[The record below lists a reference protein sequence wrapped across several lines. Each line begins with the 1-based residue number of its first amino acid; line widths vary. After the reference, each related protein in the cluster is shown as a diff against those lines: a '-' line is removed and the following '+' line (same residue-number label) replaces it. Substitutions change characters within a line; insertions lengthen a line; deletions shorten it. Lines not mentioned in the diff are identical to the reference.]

1 MENHSSILSSGKE
14 VMLTVVIKQMSGK
27 IMNIPVPLG
36 ILCQTE
42 IKKLLI
48 ATVIEHQNW
57 FPSLVREEE
66 FLCKGNLYEGQVGAD
81 IEKTK

>member
-42 IKKLLI
+42 IKKLFI
-48 ATVIEHQNW
+48 ATVIEHQN
-57 FPSLVREEE
+57 
-66 FLCKGNLYEGQVGAD
+66 
-81 IEKTK
+81 

>member
-1 MENHSSILSSGKE
+1 MENHFSILSSGKE
-14 VMLTVVIKQMSGK
+14 VMLTDGELTVVTKQMSGK

-48 ATVIEHQNW
+48 ATVIEHQN
-57 FPSLVREEE
+57 
-66 FLCKGNLYEGQVGAD
+66 
-81 IEKTK
+81 